1 MRESNHRENKSSFQ
15 QAFTNICFSL
25 NVTGDCC
32 ECFKVIS
39 IKWLKKYLALER
51 LSLTRYDYWDYPRN
65 CRLLE
70 TLLSLFLSD
79 IKVLLSSRG
88 SREAEE
94 GSWLH
99 IQMKQLPAPKVCKV
113 RNCFNSGRADN
124 PLLLESLSPC
134 VFPLH

>member
-1 MRESNHRENKSSFQ
+1 VRESNHRENKSSFQ

-51 LSLTRYDYWDYPRN
+51 LSLTRYDYWNYPRN

-70 TLLSLFLSD
+70 ALLSFFLSD
-79 IKVLLSSRG
+79 IKMLLSSRG

-99 IQMKQLPAPKVCKV
+99 AQMKQLPAPEVRKV
-113 RNCFNSGRADN
+113 RNCF
-124 PLLLESLSPC
+124 
-134 VFPLH
+134 